1 MSFYRGYRRPGPV
14 PPGGI
19 APEAGES
26 LDYICGDYRI
36 FQYEKGH
43 RYSTDDVLTAWYGTQ
58 WAPRVEHACDLGSG
72 IGSVAIIAAWR
83 LPGARFVT
91 VEAQEMSIRLA
102 RKSVA
107 YNGLQDR
114 FTLVHSDLRDF
125 QTGQRFDLVTGS
137 PPYFPQGTATGANH
151 PQAIPAR
158 IEFRGNV
165 ADYARTASRILA
177 PGGLFAFVFPAADAR
192 VNDALRDAGLT
203 LIRRR
208 DVVFKEGEPP
218 LIALFA
224 AARAEDM
231 PVTVRGR
238 GGFIEPPL
246 IIRDRNGQVHPE
258 YAAVRLSFGF
268 PPGDV
273 SADLSQSDEA

>member
-1 MSFYRGYRRPGPV
+1 MSSYRGYRRPGPT

-19 APEAGES
+19 EPEPGET
-26 LDYICGDYRI
+26 LDYICGEFRI
-36 FQYEKGH
+36 FQFEKGH

-58 WAPRVEHACDLGSG
+58 WAPRVDRACDLGSG

-114 FTLVHSDLRDF
+114 FTLIHSDLRQFETNERELDIND
-125 QTGQRFDLVTGS
+125 RFDLVTGS
-137 PPYFPQGTATGANH
+137 PPYFPPGTATGANH
-151 PQAIPAR
+151 PQAVPAR
-158 IEFRGNV
+158 IEVRGSI

-177 PGGLFAFVFPAADAR
+177 PGGLFAFVFPALGERADE
-192 VNDALRDAGLT
+192 ALREAGLT

-224 AARAEDM
+224 AARTEDM
-231 PVTVRGR
+231 PSTVRAR

-246 IIRDRNGQVHPE
+246 IIRDRQGSVHPE
-258 YAAVRLSFGF
+258 YAAVRMSFGF

-273 SADLSQSDEA
+273 PA